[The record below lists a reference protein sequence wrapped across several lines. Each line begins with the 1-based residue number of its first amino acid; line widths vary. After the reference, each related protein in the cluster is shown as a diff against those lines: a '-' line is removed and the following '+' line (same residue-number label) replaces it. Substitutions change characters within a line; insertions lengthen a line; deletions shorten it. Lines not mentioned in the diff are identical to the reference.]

1 MISPGFRIP
10 IQRRY
15 RLDRPWRCALHLVR
29 WIACFGLITV
39 CAGCAEHDEQGRV
52 IVLAASSLT
61 EPLQLIEAEFETLH
75 PGIDLELIFAGSNTL
90 AMQINAG
97 APADLFLSADYQQ
110 IQRIEGFAEPRV
122 LVENQLVAIV
132 PPGSGDAPIALT
144 ITDAIERA
152 SRMIVAQGD
161 VPAGRYTRLILEELG
176 LWEASKPKI
185 VSYEHTV
192 QGVLI
197 KVAFGQGD
205 LGFVYRTDALRAQD
219 QVRMIE
225 FPMSIS
231 SKTQTWIAIRH
242 DADDAGDSGD
252 ADNARSPESL
262 AADFI
267 INSSQA
273 RAIFTRL
280 GFDAREPSP

>member
-1 MISPGFRIP
+1 MH
-10 IQRRY
+10 
-15 RLDRPWRCALHLVR
+15 ALMRSLMR
-29 WIACFGLITV
+29 WAAFLGIITI
-39 CAGCAEHDEQGRV
+39 CAGCAERDEQGRV

-110 IQRIEGFAEPRV
+110 MQRIEGFAEPRV

-242 DADDAGDSGD
+242 DAGDSGD
-252 ADNARSPESL
+252 ADGARSPESL